1 MVTLEGK
8 VMKLAKCYIFMYKVT
23 FGLFSSSHLCSSVS
37 QKFDEPQETFTFRLF
52 QMFVQHPQTDRNV
65 RKLKDLIYLNDFKDL
80 KMNHG
85 RVVA

>member
-23 FGLFSSSHLCSSVS
+23 FGLFSSSHLRSSVS
-37 QKFDEPQETFTFRLF
+37 QKFDEPQETFTF
-52 QMFVQHPQTDRNV
+52 
-65 RKLKDLIYLNDFKDL
+65 LKDLIYLNDFKDL